1 MVTNCITGEKAD
13 FSHICIIE
21 LKRDKSSAVSY
32 MQEALL
38 KNRIFRR
45 GMSKY
50 AIGTA
55 VVYKEI
61 KKNRFKKKIR
71 YIDKLKVKYLESINS

>member
-1 MVTNCITGEKAD
+1 
-13 FSHICIIE
+13 
-21 LKRDKSSAVSY
+21 
-32 MQEALL
+32 
-38 KNRIFRR
+38 
-45 GMSKY
+45 MSKY